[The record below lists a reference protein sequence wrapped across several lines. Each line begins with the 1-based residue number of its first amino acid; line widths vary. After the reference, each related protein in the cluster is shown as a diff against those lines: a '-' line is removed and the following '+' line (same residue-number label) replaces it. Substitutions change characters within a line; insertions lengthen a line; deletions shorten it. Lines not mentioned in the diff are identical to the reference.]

1 MESVTEHVEKYFYTE
16 PDRMGII
23 KVTRGSS
30 IRMEEVISND
40 STEKRCDGFTG
51 TDAGR

>member
-1 MESVTEHVEKYFYTE
+1 MTEQDEKYFYTKPE
-16 PDRMGII
+16 KMDII
-23 KVTRGSS
+23 KVTKGSS